1 MVLDVVGHWCS
12 GGANSNRSSSSSISS
27 SGSIGAVGAATAL
40 QGQKP
45 AQATPLLLPGYGYA
59 AKAAA
64 AATLCPVGTWSIGL
78 RSSLTPCQRCPAGLT
93 TAREGAV
100 SHNECRAGPGLYLQ
114 EGVRVCPPGTYQPD
128 YHLQGSEACKPCA
141 TGVTTAGSAA
151 AAAAECAFAQPGY
164 GLTTCDNNSGCQAQM
179 CGVGWYNVVV
189 PPGYGVVYPL
199 PADVAVSAV
208 QLCSSG
214 YNPGWNR
221 QACTP
226 CGVNIA
232 SRGNRT
238 SAWDCFVLKGQGLQ
252 MLPSSS
258 AAGNA
263 PTRGAVDCWPGS
275 VGMAVDT
282 VIFNARPCDTCP
294 RFMTTEQPLSSS
306 KSDCKALPGYIPV
319 AGSDPPTGAS
329 ACPIGTF
336 KPNIGNDAACTRC
349 PGSTSTTDVGS
360 VSAANCTVCLPGF
373 GGWSPAGPACSLCD
387 PGTYNNGT
395 LAGCVPCPPGQ
406 TPNGNLTDCLML
418 PSPSPSLSFSPLPPS
433 TCRPRP
439 AASTITAS
447 DIDCP
452 NSWNVLAPGSSY
464 GLPPAC
470 VPPSGNC
477 GSAGGQFLNRN
488 ALEAIAWG
496 SAGATACV
504 CKELRSQGHI
514 LKRVDA
520 NGRANPQGSRLGCV
534 PIAAFLP
541 ASAALPT
548 GPGVWVVDD
557 VATATCWDAPSCW
570 DMCFFCD
577 GSRRYSAQT
586 PAAQVGRLRTYREI
600 ETGTCS
606 STSCALAEPIVD
618 QKTFAEACDRYA
630 GMATPESQG
639 SLPLVNGVWPFRPV
653 QSSSAVLQLPRPVNL
668 SGLISVDQAGGWVKT
683 FCWAGL

>member
-1 MVLDVVGHWCS
+1 MWGRFDHTGE
-12 GGANSNRSSSSSISS
+12 
-27 SGSIGAVGAATAL
+27 
-40 QGQKP
+40 P
-45 AQATPLLLPGYGYA
+45 ASKVLLPGYGHTG
-59 AKAAA
+59 KAAA
-64 AATLCPVGTWSIGL
+64 AASLCPVGTWSTGL

-100 SHNECRAGPGLYLQ
+100 SRDECRAGPGLYLQ

-141 TGVTTAGSAA
+141 PGVTTAGSAA
-151 AAAAECAFAQPGY
+151 VAAAECAFAQPGY
-164 GLTTCDNNSGCQAQM
+164 GLTTCDNSSGCQAQV
-179 CGVGWYNVVV
+179 CAVGWYNLGGLKGSNSCQVCPWVV

-199 PADVAVSAV
+199 PADAAVSAV

-221 QACTP
+221 QGCTP
-226 CGVNIA
+226 CGANIA
-232 SRGNRT
+232 SRSNRT

-319 AGSDPPTGAS
+319 A
-329 ACPIGTF
+329 
-336 KPNIGNDAACTRC
+336 
-349 PGSTSTTDVGS
+349 
-360 VSAANCTVCLPGF
+360 VCLPGF
-373 GGWSPAGPACSLCD
+373 GGWSPA
-387 PGTYNNGT
+387 
-395 LAGCVPCPPGQ
+395 
-406 TPNGNLTDCLML
+406 
-418 PSPSPSLSFSPLPPS
+418 
-433 TCRPRP
+433 
-439 AASTITAS
+439 AS

-452 NSWNVLAPGSSY
+452 NSWDVLAPGSNY

-470 VPPSGNC
+470 VPPSGKC
-477 GSAGGQFLNRN
+477 ATAIGQFWDNDEVEEIEVD
-488 ALEAIAWG
+488 A
-496 SAGATACV
+496 AGKKGVACA
-504 CKELRSQGHI
+504 CKQARSKGHI
-514 LKRVDA
+514 LKWVDA
-520 NGRANPQGSRLGCV
+520 IGRPDPQKGRLGCV

-586 PAAQVGRLRTYREI
+586 PSAQRPGSRTARTI
-600 ETGTCS
+600 TGTCDS
-606 STSCALAEPIVD
+606 ISCPLGPAVVQQRSFFD
-618 QKTFAEACDRYA
+618 ACERYA
-630 GMATPESQG
+630 GTATREARG
-639 SLPLVNGVWPFRPV
+639 NLALVSGAWPFRPV
-653 QSSSAVLQLPRPVNL
+653 QSAPTVLRLAANLTVPLSANQGQEVLQSWLWP
-668 SGLISVDQAGGWVKT
+668 AGS
-683 FCWAGL
+683 L